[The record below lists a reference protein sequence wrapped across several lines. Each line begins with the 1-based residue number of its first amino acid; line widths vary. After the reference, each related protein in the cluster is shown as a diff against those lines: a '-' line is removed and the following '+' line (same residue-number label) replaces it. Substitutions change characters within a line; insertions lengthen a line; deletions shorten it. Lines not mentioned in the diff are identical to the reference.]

1 MEKKRVR
8 KSRAKDAK
16 GAVSAGEGAVFTRKG
31 AGSGGVSLEKMRE
44 VARLMWTVEG
54 KTLPEIALKV
64 GKGLRTIEKW
74 RSLGGWSKDGRGA
87 LKVRELTQKNFIEEL
102 ARQGMDSQRMA
113 ELLIEGMTVPM
124 KDNALISNKGV
135 TLKAATPDY
144 KTRHSYQKD
153 ALGIAGVLGNAENAS
168 GEFKGSINIQV
179 NIPTKK
185 D

>member
-1 MEKKRVR
+1 MDKKRVR
-8 KSRAKDAK
+8 KSTAIAAKE
-16 GAVSAGEGAVFTRKG
+16 VEGAVFTKKG

-54 KTLPEIALKV
+54 KTLPQIALKM

-74 RSLGGWSKDGRGA
+74 RSLGGWSKDGKGA

-124 KDNALISNKGV
+124 KDNALISNTGAV
-135 TLKAATPDY
+135 LKKATPDY
-144 KTRHSYQKD
+144 KTRHSYQRD
-153 ALGIAGVLGNAENAS
+153 ALGIAGVLGNSENAS